1 MKRLEQLLSRFDP
14 ETGTIDGVPTVTR
27 RLSDLR
33 NCFADERAYEAAL
46 QQGNPI
52 IYTVASV
59 EPAAGEGQ
67 LHYGIGMIMP
77 GRVGE
82 EYYLTKGHLHEWRP
96 AAEFYIGLRGKGM
109 MLLEDIN
116 SGESRMLD
124 LVPNSAV
131 YVPGFTAHRTVNVGA
146 VPLVYL
152 GVYPAAA
159 GHDYSTIAE
168 KNFRKVIV
176 MCNDRP
182 VLMGREEFVRACRQN
197 Y

>member
-1 MKRLEQLLSRFDP
+1 MDQLLSRFDP
-14 ETGTIDGVPTVTR
+14 DTGAIDGVPAVTR

-33 NCFADERAYEAAL
+33 NCFADERAYETAL
-46 QQGNPI
+46 QKGNPI
-52 IYTVASV
+52 IYSVTSV
-59 EPAAGEGQ
+59 EPAAGDGQ

-77 GRVGE
+77 GRVGD

-96 AAEFYIGLRGKGM
+96 AAEVYVGLRGKGM
-109 MLLEDIN
+109 LLLEDIN
-116 SGESRMLD
+116 SGESRMLE

-131 YVPGFTAHRTVNVGA
+131 YVPGFTVHRTVNVGA

-159 GHDYSTIAE
+159 GHDYRTIAE

-176 MCNDRP
+176 MRNDRP
-182 VLMGREEFVRACRQN
+182 VLMEREEFVRRLGRI
-197 Y
+197 